1 MAARAPSA
9 MIGFLDADGAVSP
22 GKAAAPAEE
31 PRKRLDTVWA
41 VALLIPPAQANL
53 SANL

>member
-1 MAARAPSA
+1 MAVRVPSA
-9 MIGFLDADGAVSP
+9 MIGFLDAAGAVSS

-31 PRKRLDTVWA
+31 PRKRFDTVWA
-41 VALLIPPAQANL
+41 VAFLIPPAQGDL